1 MVVLDS
7 HCKTEV
13 RLDGTDRHDGFYI
26 DPLAFK
32 DELVELESQDE
43 EEWRGDTETEGS
55 LHVALST
62 TLTMVL
68 ITVSVTAVV
77 WWRWR
82 KGVGCLRKKTA
93 EDVEREDIRKLERI
107 TEMLA
112 SMNVEIEND
121 LANASRELGTT
132 EM

>member
-1 MVVLDS
+1 MP
-7 HCKTEV
+7 
-13 RLDGTDRHDGFYI
+13 GFE
-26 DPLAFK
+26 AA
-32 DELVELESQDE
+32 
-43 EEWRGDTETEGS
+43 ETQIKQ
-55 LHVALST
+55 
-62 TLTMVL
+62 MVL
-68 ITVSVTAVV
+68 ITVLVTTVV

>member
-26 DPLAFK
+26 DSLAFK

-43 EEWRGDTETEGS
+43 EEWRGETETEGS
-55 LHVALST
+55 LHVAWSA
-62 TLTMVL
+62 TLTTGTVL

-77 WWRWR
+77 WGWR
-82 KGVGCLRKKTA
+82 KGVGCL
-93 EDVEREDIRKLERI
+93 
-107 TEMLA
+107 
-112 SMNVEIEND
+112 
-121 LANASRELGTT
+121 
-132 EM
+132 